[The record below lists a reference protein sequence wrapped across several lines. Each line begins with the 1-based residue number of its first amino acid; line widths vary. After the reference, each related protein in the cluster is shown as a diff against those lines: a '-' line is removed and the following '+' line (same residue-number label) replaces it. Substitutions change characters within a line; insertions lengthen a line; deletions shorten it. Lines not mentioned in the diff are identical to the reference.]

1 MKRQQGFTLIEL
13 MIVVAIIGILAA
25 IAIPSYQDYQKKAK
39 VSEMLTALSPAKASV
54 SEYLL
59 SNNVTSLTAMR
70 NLNPSQA
77 GVRNTTTDNILQV
90 TWVSD
95 ATGGG
100 VQATGNG
107 DLLNLTILLQ
117 PTPVGGGGVGW
128 VCRSSGAAANLAPG
142 SCR

>member
-39 VSEMLTALSPAKASV
+39 VSEMLTAMSPAKASV

-59 SNNVTSLTAMR
+59 SNNITTGASMLAITAG
-70 NLNPSQA
+70 PA
-77 GVRNTTTDNILQV
+77 GVRDTTTANIAQIV
-90 TWVSD
+90 WTQN
-95 ATGGG
+95 TGIVASG
-100 VQATGNG
+100 AG
-107 DLLNLTILLQ
+107 DLSGLRITLS
-117 PTPVGGGGVGW
+117 PTVAGGGVGW
-128 VCRSSGAAANLAPG
+128 VCTSAGTNANLAPG